1 MQAAGISHIGLVRK
15 KNEDKYIMD
24 LQEKLFVICDG
35 MGGHKGGKV
44 ASAMAARVIERQ
56 YINRNEQD
64 KIAALNKAISAANL
78 KIWRVG
84 SKNAEFQEMGTTATA
99 AVIEDEH
106 LMIAHVGDSCL
117 FLLRDDQIRKITTDH
132 TLARQMVIDGLLTEN
147 EVRTCS
153 YNHVLTRAV
162 GVQKNIE
169 IDNYT
174 EIIQPGDHILLCSD
188 GLTDMLEDDEIL
200 DIVSQNKAGAD
211 PEKIAGAL
219 VDAALNKGG
228 YDNIT
233 VIVLCI

>member
-1 MQAAGISHIGLVRK
+1 
-15 KNEDKYIMD
+15 
-24 LQEKLFVICDG
+24 
-35 MGGHKGGKV
+35 
-44 ASAMAARVIERQ
+44 
-56 YINRNEQD
+56 
-64 KIAALNKAISAANL
+64 
-78 KIWRVG
+78 
-84 SKNAEFQEMGTTATA
+84 
-99 AVIEDEH
+99 
-106 LMIAHVGDSCL
+106 L